1 MFDRFACEAS
11 GAPAIRLWHVT
22 WEVRGEAGQNGTP
35 QSNGTSA
42 MTLSVVVARANADG
56 LEYLAHG
63 ASAEWTKAAAGARQ
77 FANLREATRAAM
89 RLPSRLRA
97 FALPLN

>member
-1 MFDRFACEAS
+1 
-11 GAPAIRLWHVT
+11 
-22 WEVRGEAGQNGTP
+22 
-35 QSNGTSA
+35 

-63 ASAEWTKAAAGARQ
+63 ASAEWTKAAAGAQQ
-77 FANLREATRAAM
+77 FASLREATRAAM